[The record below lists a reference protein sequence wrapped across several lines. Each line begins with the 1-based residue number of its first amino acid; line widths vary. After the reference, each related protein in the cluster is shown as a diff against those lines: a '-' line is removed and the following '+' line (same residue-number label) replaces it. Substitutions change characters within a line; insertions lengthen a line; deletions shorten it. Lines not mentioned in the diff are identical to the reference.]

1 MDMIQTKA
9 LEYPMYLRVGS
20 FVRVA
25 EWVGVVMDIAVSEQ
39 HRVMVLIKSP
49 KMTWRNG
56 GVEWLEWL
64 RAQPNLIQP
73 ATRDDYNLEVQ
84 RYLARLDNTEQKL
97 IELLT

>member
-9 LEYPMYLRVGS
+9 LEYPLLHVGDY
-20 FVRVA
+20 VRVA
-25 EWVGVVMDIAVSEQ
+25 EWYGVVVDIAISERG
-39 HRVMVLIKSP
+39 RVMVLIKSP

-64 RAQPNLIQP
+64 RNMPHLIQP
-73 ATRDDYNLEVQ
+73 ATREDYNLEVQ

>member
-1 MDMIQTKA
+1 MDMIQTKT
-9 LEYPMYLRVGS
+9 LEYPLLHVGDY
-20 FVRVA
+20 VRVA
-25 EWVGVVMDIAVSEQ
+25 EWYGVVVDIAISERG
-39 HRVMVLIKSP
+39 RVMVLIKSP

-73 ATRDDYNLEVQ
+73 ATREDYNLEVN